1 LVPALVQLD
10 GLALERGKLDAP
22 APGIDHIVTQGL
34 FRWFERR
41 IPRARDSLADEEWIR
56 TAGAASGKG
65 TGAYVKPQFD
75 ENRLPQLG
83 QHPFS
88 GTLRCLHLCAWL
100 RPRPF
105 SYIRDK

>member
-1 LVPALVQLD
+1 MPALVQLD

-22 APGIDHIVTQGL
+22 APGIDHIVTQGAISVV
-34 FRWFERR
+34 RAED
-41 IPRARDSLADEEWIR
+41 PRARDSLADEEWIR

-65 TGAYVKPQFD
+65 TGAYVKPQFG